1 MLHSKKNHLERNEE
15 DRENKE
21 RKPHGPLHSEQDVQ
35 FWPPRLQK
43 SPQRKRKAHRKMIEM
58 MRGMK
63 QLPYKT

>member
-1 MLHSKKNHLERNEE
+1 MERNEE

-43 SPQRKRKAHRKMIEM
+43 IFTTEEKKGTQKDDRDDERYETAFL
-58 MRGMK
+58 
-63 QLPYKT
+63 QNLNV